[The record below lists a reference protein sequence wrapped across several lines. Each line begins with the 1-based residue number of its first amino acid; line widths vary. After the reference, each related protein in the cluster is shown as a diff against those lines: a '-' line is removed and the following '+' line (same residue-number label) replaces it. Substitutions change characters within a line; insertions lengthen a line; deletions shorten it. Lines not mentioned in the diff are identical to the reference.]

1 MPSAG
6 LRAWRGMISVRKG
19 ALYEQSFG
27 LGGDFRAKIKA
38 AVGIANQRKSNSC
51 AAPSPER

>member
-6 LRAWRGMISVRKG
+6 WRAWRGMISVRKG